1 MVLKKNPLWLFKTY
15 IMKDWY
21 KYKKFS
27 SCQFY
32 FIDRKSQNL
41 MPMVVLTVFKFLKS
55 FFFKVQMQT
64 QLHLTQGS
72 VILSRNLTIDTIHCN
87 PDLMKSARNTGL
99 NFRYQQDSKT
109 RRLGKKAQ
117 VWQCV
122 YIKSFFSIIQIKCFK
137 IRSSSLSAWVIPYL
151 FTNTPPATWEVGPWF
166 GGGLASAALWVSTS
180 LEMLTEISSFRG
192 NLCLFEL
199 WIGLRSTIAV
209 FSESGPLLCPSISFI
224 PP

>member
-1 MVLKKNPLWLFKTY
+1 MSILFYRQKISEFNANGCAY
-15 IMKDWY
+15 SFQI
-21 KYKKFS
+21 
-27 SCQFY
+27 
-32 FIDRKSQNL
+32 L
-41 MPMVVLTVFKFLKS
+41 EKFL
-55 FFFKVQMQT
+55 FKVQMQT

-137 IRSSSLSAWVIPYL
+137 IRSSSLSAVQIQEQLRTTFSCDERKWIPSYL
-151 FTNTPPATWEVGPWF
+151 HVRI
-166 GGGLASAALWVSTS
+166 LS
-180 LEMLTEISSFRG
+180 L
-192 NLCLFEL
+192 
-199 WIGLRSTIAV
+199 
-209 FSESGPLLCPSISFI
+209 
-224 PP
+224 